1 MPRTRARGGSARKR
15 GGGQVLLQPANFTG
29 PIGVATSSPFGRV
42 KGHGCPGTTCNK
54 AAAAGVYSPGCW
66 RKGRGGGRR
75 SKQSGGTSLECLGS
89 APLSDQ
95 SQVLAPFR
103 GGHPTVT
110 KCPNELVSNPLA
122 MKGGRRRRRRTRK
135 RRTRKRRTR
144 KRRTRK
150 RRCLRCRPVSCRSA
164 GHRRR
169 RTKARRRRRYRGGAP
184 QGYSNVPLSYG
195 YSLGAPLTSGESA
208 LASPPPQHVYDHCKP
223 GARPIPGSKLAS
235 S

>member
-1 MPRTRARGGSARKR
+1 M
-15 GGGQVLLQPANFTG
+15 
-29 PIGVATSSPFGRV
+29 
-42 KGHGCPGTTCNK
+42 
-54 AAAAGVYSPGCW
+54 YSPGCW

-122 MKGGRRRRRRTRK
+122 MKGGRKRRQRTRSRRTRRRRRTKRRTHRRRRRTRH
-135 RRTRKRRTR
+135 RT
-144 KRRTRK
+144 
-150 RRCLRCRPVSCRSA
+150 
-164 GHRRR
+164 HRRR

-208 LASPPPQHVYDHCKP
+208 LASPPPQHVYDHCKA
-223 GARPIPGSKLAS
+223 GARPIPASKLAS